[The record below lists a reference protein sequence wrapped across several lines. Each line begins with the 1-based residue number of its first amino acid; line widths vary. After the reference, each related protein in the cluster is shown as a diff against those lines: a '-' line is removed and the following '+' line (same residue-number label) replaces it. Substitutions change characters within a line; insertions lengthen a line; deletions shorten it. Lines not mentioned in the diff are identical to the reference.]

1 MSKVRA
7 GGKYHHKQKKSSNMP
22 RNLLIAGASLL
33 LMGLL
38 LWLALRP
45 STPTTTSAAPPSNG
59 VEVGRPAPAFNL
71 ESLDGEQVALSDHL
85 GEVVV
90 VNFWA
95 TWCPPCRA
103 EMPGIEQV
111 YQAHQD
117 DGVVVLAINGQEEPA
132 LVKSFIDEKGFTFPV
147 LLDSGA
153 EALRAY
159 NARSFPMTVIVDR
172 DGVVQYKQVG
182 PITPAQLESLLAP
195 LL

>member
-7 GGKYHHKQKKSSNMP
+7 MKHHHKQKKSSNMP
-22 RNLLIAGASLL
+22 RNLLIAGMSLL
-33 LMGLL
+33 LAGLL
-38 LWLALRP
+38 MWLALRP
-45 STPTTTSAAPPSNG
+45 STPTTTTAAPPSNG
-59 VEVGRPAPAFNL
+59 VEVGLPAPAFNL
-71 ESLDGEQVALSDHL
+71 KSLDGEQVALSDHL

-111 YQAHQD
+111 YQAYQA

-132 LVKSFIDEKGFTFPV
+132 LVKSFIDENGFTFPV
-147 LLDSGA
+147 LLDGNA

-182 PITPAQLESLLAP
+182 PVTPAQLEALLEP

>member
-7 GGKYHHKQKKSSNMP
+7 MKHHHKQKKSSNMP
-22 RNLLIAGASLL
+22 RNLLIAGVSLL

-38 LWLALRP
+38 MLLAVRP
-45 STPTTTSAAPPSNG
+45 STPTATTAAPPSNG
-59 VEVGRPAPAFNL
+59 VEVGLPAPAFNL
-71 ESLDGEQVALSDHL
+71 ESLDGEQIALSDHL
-85 GEVVV
+85 GDVVV

-111 YQAHQD
+111 YQAHKD
-117 DGVVVLAINGQEEPA
+117 EGMVVLAINGQEEA
-132 LVKSFIDEKGFTFPV
+132 TLVKSFIDENGFTFPV
-147 LLDSGA
+147 LLDGNA

-159 NARSFPMTVIVDR
+159 NARSFPMTIVVDR
-172 DGVVQYKQVG
+172 AGVVRYKQVG
-182 PITPAQLESLLAP
+182 PITPAQLESLLEP

>member
-7 GGKYHHKQKKSSNMP
+7 MKRHPKQKKASNMP
-22 RNLLIAGASLL
+22 RNLLLAGVGLL

-38 LWLALRP
+38 LWLAMRP
-45 STPTTTSAAPPSNG
+45 STPAATTAAPPSNG
-59 VEVGRPAPAFNL
+59 VEVGLPAPAFNL
-71 ESLDGEQVALSDHL
+71 ESLDGGQVALSDHL

-111 YQAHQD
+111 YQAHQA

-172 DGVVQYKQVG
+172 DGVVRYKQVG
-182 PITPAQLESLLAP
+182 PITPAQLEALLAP